1 MTRLRTALFAIT
13 TTGAL
18 ALAGC
23 AGMGGSTGAGGSG
36 KTVRYLCGDKAP
48 TSVDVTYQA
57 GDPATLVARRGQKT
71 WKMTQQRSGSG
82 TRYQGSDSMLWEH
95 QGVAMISLGA
105 GSEQMR
111 CRPAR

>member
-1 MTRLRTALFAIT
+1 MSRLRIALTALIV
-13 TTGAL
+13 TGAV

-23 AGMGGSTGAGGSG
+23 ASTGGAGGSG

-48 TSVDVTYQA
+48 TAVDVTYQA

-82 TRYQGSDSMLWEH
+82 TRYQGSDAMLWEH
-95 QGVAMISLGA
+95 QGEALIALGA